1 MDHQSTVQKLSDD
14 MPTFL
19 GDLYTNAE
27 QTQGLQEGVE
37 QAWNNGK
44 QYLATTIQ
52 TEAFERTKVAKAEV
66 MTCIHTG
73 QSYA

>member
-1 MDHQSTVQKLSDD
+1 MDHQRTVQKLSDD

-19 GDLYTNAE
+19 RDLSTNTE
-27 QTQGLQEGVE
+27 QSQGLEEEVE

-52 TEAFERTKVAKAEV
+52 TDAFERTKAAKAEA